1 MTSRLSHILVAVL
14 QSSAQITAAVSL
26 LVGVFSHHLVFRPFE
41 IDGYAWQLFFT
52 YLVAFFIL
60 IAGNVYLAGYSLVL
74 SLARALF
81 VATTY
86 NAGVVISIF
95 IYRAFFHPLN
105 RFPGP
110 FWAKLSRFYAMNA
123 AAKRVQAYKDIQ
135 NLHNKYGDIVRVG
148 PRELSVNRPSA
159 INVIY
164 EHPTR
169 TTRSPWYAQ
178 VSNDVTKISLNSVRI
193 LKVHKSRKRAWERGF
208 GFRALAVYAPRVKA
222 KVDLLLSKIAEHG
235 GQPIDMTEYAM
246 FFGFD
251 VMGDIGFSKDFHM
264 LKSGSEHPAIKG
276 VHDSMLA
283 IGVLGTA
290 PWLLSMIS
298 KVPGVAAGFSR
309 FRAWCH
315 QQLQEKRKAVAH
327 EAATFKDRDPQD
339 IISWLIKAFNEGN
352 PSAPTGEMAMQE
364 DARLLIIAG
373 SDTASAVITNALY
386 FLAKN
391 PESYRQL
398 QAVAEKQFPTGI
410 NAWTYEKSIPY
421 VDYVIQET
429 LRLKPSIPG
438 GLPRVVPPQGLM
450 IDDDFIP
457 GGTVVSVPTYTIQR
471 DPRFWANA
479 HDFRPERWESLST
492 EKAPWIPFTRG
503 QWACPGRNLAM
514 MELRMVISRI
524 ALEYNIAIA
533 EEDLGKRFDEE
544 AKDTFTLTLP
554 PLRLVFSHK

>member
-1 MTSRLSHILVAVL
+1 MTSRLNHILVAAL
-14 QSSAQITAAVSL
+14 QSSAQTTAAVSL
-26 LVGVFSHHLVFRPFE
+26 LAGVFSHHLVFRPFE
-41 IDGYAWQLFFT
+41 IDGYAWHLFFT
-52 YLVAFFIL
+52 YLVAFFLL
-60 IAGNVYLAGYSLVL
+60 IAGNVYLTKYSVVL
-74 SLARALF
+74 ALARALF
-81 VATTY
+81 VATAY
-86 NAGVVISIF
+86 NSGVVISIF
-95 IYRAFFHPLN
+95 TYRAFFHPLN

-110 FWAKLSRFYAMNA
+110 FLAKLTRFYAMND
-123 AAKRVQAYKDIQ
+123 AAKRVQAYNDIQ

-159 INVIY
+159 IKVIY

-208 GFRALAVYAPRVKA
+208 GFRALAIYAPRVKA
-222 KVDLLLSKIAEHG
+222 KVDLLLSKIAEHSG
-235 GQPIDMTEYAM
+235 RPIDMTEYAM

-251 VMGDIGFSKDFHM
+251 VMGDIGFSKDFRM
-264 LKSGSEHPAIKG
+264 LESESEHPAIKG

-283 IGVLGTA
+283 IGVLGTT

-298 KVPGVAAGFSR
+298 KVPGVATGLSQ

-327 EAATFKDRDPQD
+327 EAAMFKDRDPRD
-339 IISWLIKAFNEGN
+339 IISWLIKAFNAGDS
-352 PSAPTGEMAMQE
+352 SAPTGEMAMQE

-373 SDTASAVITNALY
+373 SDTTSAVITNALY
-386 FLAKN
+386 FLAKS

-398 QAVAEKQFPTGI
+398 QAAVEEQFPTSI
-410 NAWTYEKSIPY
+410 NDWTYGKGIPF

-429 LRLKPSIPG
+429 LRLKPSVPG
-438 GLPRVVPPQGLM
+438 GLPRVAPPQGLM

-457 GGTVVSVPTYTIQR
+457 GDTVVSVPTYTIQR

-514 MELRMVISRI
+514 MEIRMVISRI

-533 EEDLGKRFDEE
+533 EEDLGERFDKE

-554 PLRLVFSHK
+554 PLRLVFSPK